1 MNTMIVRFVI
11 QPISMNLTFRKVAS
25 FRSLIVLGFA
35 FLSIGCS
42 APVKHAT
49 APSIKGELVDG
60 TPFDLAD
67 LKGEF
72 VLLHFWGSWCGPC
85 LRENPRLVRLYEE
98 YGDRVTFVS
107 VALEKDDRMWKKV
120 VEKHGISWKHQIV
133 DKTPMVMASAKARAY
148 GVSDIPSTFLI
159 DRDGNLVS
167 QFHLPQIS
175 EVLNAMLN
183 EDR

>member
-1 MNTMIVRFVI
+1 MNTMIVTFAI
-11 QPISMNLTFRKVAS
+11 KPMSINLNFRKVLS
-25 FRSLIVLGFA
+25 LRLLIVLGLA

-42 APVKHAT
+42 APVKKAI
-49 APSIKGELVDG
+49 APAIVGELVDG
-60 TPFDLAD
+60 TPFNLAE

-85 LRENPRLVRLYEE
+85 LRENPRLVKLYEE

-133 DKTPMVMASAKARAY
+133 DKAPMVMASAKARAY